1 MSRPSVTVISP
12 KGESSETLV
21 IPNVFRVSETPPGP
35 GRANLHRTRISKV
48 GTEKIAIGNGHNE
61 FEWEVA
67 QMIVLCGSSLRVTV
81 LDIEQGFFNT
91 RTDS

>member
-35 GRANLHRTRISKV
+35 GRANLHRTRISKI

-61 FEWEVA
+61 FEMGARSNDCALQIFSE
-67 QMIVLCGSSLRVTV
+67 GH
-81 LDIEQGFFNT
+81 GFGY
-91 RTDS
+91 